1 MRFCQEH
8 NIVFMNIW
16 FFTESPIFLLS
27 GRSNETRGC
36 HALPT
41 HCHPVPIP
49 ARLPT
54 AVKTQKGPI
63 EKELSIQRAVGE
75 YWTTWEDEKPLSQT
89 AIVAKHRSPLL
100 TLTACI
106 WGQPSKLA
114 SASLWQKIHP
124 DEECLTVNYL
134 EETAHWGF
142 PETRKRSARCEMRS
156 CICDLALEMQKSAI
170 ITSTGTAQLDGLSI
184 SAENM
189 QNSRKGKNK
198 K

>member
-1 MRFCQEH
+1 
-8 NIVFMNIW
+8 MNIW

-27 GRSNETRGC
+27 GRSNETRGH

-41 HCHPVPIP
+41 HRHPVPIP

-54 AVKTQKGPI
+54 AVKTQKELI

-106 WGQPSKLA
+106 
-114 SASLWQKIHP
+114 
-124 DEECLTVNYL
+124 
-134 EETAHWGF
+134 
-142 PETRKRSARCEMRS
+142 
-156 CICDLALEMQKSAI
+156 
-170 ITSTGTAQLDGLSI
+170 
-184 SAENM
+184 
-189 QNSRKGKNK
+189 
-198 K
+198 